1 MNTNRPHYL
10 VLVDNRVSEYSIF
23 VDSCNPDTTPIIIDY
38 EKDTFGSIIERI
50 QTIGLSFDSVA
61 YIAHGH
67 NDSSYSYMK
76 KETSSILSDVETS
89 DPNLESWKPF
99 FVFVSQ
105 IPALQTFDFLGCD
118 LYSFSSWRYVFDKMS
133 QELGITVRASSDKTG
148 NVANGGN
155 WFLEKGGV
163 DVKDIYFNDEILS
176 YTHLLQPLHN
186 TKLSFIGDK
195 YAGFPRLWNYTSGK
209 VTNNYTGNVG
219 VGIRNPVR
227 RLEISGSLFVSN
239 SISYGSIAGNGSN
252 PFNLWTSTGS
262 ALYYN
267 IGNVG
272 IGTSTPVSRLE
283 ISGSIISNNL
293 LTYGSLSAYNTI
305 FDVSGNITS
314 GQTVV
319 TNPLQATTFTY
330 YGNIALNTASYSSTR
345 SGNITLQGGLRNIQK
360 VAIGK
365 STSSTYSLDVSGD
378 VYALNNYISYTNLPS
393 SYYEVVRAYDIPT
406 NESTT
411 YSPYLSTYFAY
422 IDTDRTVVVNSIGGD
437 TGSFA
442 GAGQS
447 VAFLPRKFKLPN
459 GVLAEKLY
467 TTSTNI
473 FILSDQGTVFSMG
486 HNAHGNCGVGLITSV
501 VPYPTAAF
509 VRDSSNVLITRKI
522 RKIINSELE
531 STSYYALTV
540 SGDLYAT
547 GANQYGQLSNG
558 TTTNTGTGYPNLIS
572 FSGIGQVRGL
582 VRDAVTI
589 GSYYSD
595 GTTGYQTHALGVLDV
610 SGYVWCCGYNGY
622 GQLGQGNTTSL
633 SNLTRAK
640 VSAGVDLSNIVAIYG
655 SGNDTVTSF
664 IALSNTGK
672 IYVWGRNRENLR
684 FDGSTTGSITYAKLV
699 NTFIPN
705 SPDISRVWT
714 ATHDMGDI
722 FVQATNGLVYGTGY
736 GTSLG
741 ISDIGNLTWVNI
753 PFFNTTTRLLV
764 ELYTG
769 CTDSDVNKVAAF
781 AITRNTTTD
790 EYSLWASGYNLN
802 GMLGFGTRDS
812 SYMNLTWNEVA
823 FPAGLVKRI
832 KRVIVN
838 AHGTRFSTN
847 TGTTYIL
854 LNSGE
859 IFFAGRNIPLVN
871 GTGTGDTNTT
881 PLFRLL
887 TINNTPEY
895 N

>member
-10 VLVDNRVSEYSIF
+10 VLVDNRVKEYSIF
-23 VDSCNPDTTPIIIDY
+23 VDSCNPTTTPIIIDY
-38 EKDTFGSIIERI
+38 EKDTFDSIIEHI
-50 QTIGLSFDSVA
+50 QTIGSQFESVA

-67 NDSSYSYMK
+67 NDSSYTFLK
-76 KETSSILSDVETS
+76 KEQPVIVQNEQTWI
-89 DPNLESWKPF
+89 PF
-99 FVFVSQ
+99 FHFVSQ
-105 IPALQTFDFLGCD
+105 IPGLQTFDFLGCD
-118 LYSFSSWRYVFDKMS
+118 LYSHTSWKSVFCKME

-148 NVANGGN
+148 NTEFGGN

-163 DVKDIYFNDEILS
+163 DVKDIYFTDRILS
-176 YTHLLQPLHN
+176 YTHLLQPFHN

-195 YAGFPRLWNYTSGK
+195 YPGFTRLWNYASGK

-219 VGIRNPVR
+219 VGIRNPGR

-239 SISYGSIAGNGSN
+239 SISYASIAGNGSN

-267 IGNVG
+267 NGNVG

-293 LTYGSLSAYNTI
+293 RTTGSLNAYNTSI
-305 FDVSGNITS
+305 DVSGNITS
-314 GQTVV
+314 GLRTVS
-319 TNPLQATTFTY
+319 TPAQASSITY
-330 YGNIALNTASYSSTR
+330 YGNVSLNTATYSST
-345 SGNITLQGGLRNIQK
+345 SAGNVTIEGGIQNIQK
-360 VAIGK
+360 IGIGK
-365 STSSTYSLDVSGD
+365 TFSSDYSLDVSGD
-378 VYALNNYISYTNLPS
+378 VYVLNNYMSYTNLPS
-393 SYYEVVRAYDIPT
+393 TYYEVVRAYDIPT

-422 IDTDRTVVVNSIGGD
+422 IDTDRSVVVNSIGGD

-447 VAFLPRKFKLPN
+447 GAFLPRKFKLPN
-459 GVLAEKLY
+459 GALAEKLY

-486 HNAHGNCGVGLITSV
+486 HNPQGNCGVGLATSV
-501 VPYPTAAF
+501 IPYPTVAF
-509 VRDSSNVLITRKI
+509 VQDSTGALITRKI
-522 RKIINSELE
+522 RKIIHSELDT
-531 STSYYALTV
+531 TSYYALTV

-558 TTTNTGTGYPNLIS
+558 TTTNTGSGYPNLIS
-572 FSGIGQVRGL
+572 FSGIGQVRGI
-582 VRDAVTI
+582 VRDAVVI
-589 GSYYSD
+589 GSFYFD
-595 GTTGYQTHALGVLDV
+595 GATGFQPHSLGVLDI
-610 SGYVWCCGYNGY
+610 SGYVWCCGYNIY

-633 SNLTRAK
+633 STLTRAK

-655 SGNDTVTSF
+655 SGYDVYSTF
-664 IALSNTGK
+664 LAISNTGK
-672 IYVWGRNRENLR
+672 LYVWGRNRENVR
-684 FDGSTTGSITYAKLV
+684 FDGTTTGSITYAKLV

-705 SPDISRVWT
+705 TPDISRVWT
-714 ATHDMGDI
+714 CTHDIGDI

-741 ISDIGNLTWVNI
+741 ISYIGNLTWVNI

-769 CTDSDVNKVAAF
+769 STDDNNKAAAF

-790 EYSLWASGYNLN
+790 EYSLWCSGYNLN
-802 GMLGFGTRDS
+802 GMLGLGTRDS

-832 KRVIVN
+832 KRIIVS
-838 AHGTRFSTN
+838 AHGNRVSTN

-871 GTGTGDTNTT
+871 GTGTGDPNTT
-881 PLFRLL
+881 PQFRLL
-887 TINNTPEY
+887 TRNYTSEY